1 MIWLQAINPPSIRS
15 EATFRAIAASLFVS
29 ALSISAYYRRKAD
42 QASDEVSWKEEGV
55 PTIAALRLSG
65 LALWLSVLAYL
76 LNPRWMQWSRLAI
89 PTWMRWLGAGASA
102 MTIPL
107 FYWLFSSI
115 GKNITPTVATRKEHR
130 LITHGPYRWV
140 RHPLYTVGSL
150 FSLGFSLLAANWFMG
165 LTSLLTLLLLMVRLP
180 KEEAKLLERFGDEYR
195 AYIQQTGRLL
205 PPLRR

>member
-1 MIWLQAINPPSIRS
+1 MASRGQLPSMRS
-15 EATFRAIAASLFVS
+15 EATFRAVAATLFVS
-29 ALSISAYYRRKAD
+29 ALSISVYYRRKAD
-42 QASDEVSWKEEGV
+42 RASDQVSWTEEGV

-65 LALWLSVLAYL
+65 LALWLSIFAYL

-115 GKNITPTVATRKEHR
+115 GKNITPTVATREQHT
-130 LITHGPYRWV
+130 LITRGPYRWV
-140 RHPLYTVGSL
+140 RHPLYSVGSI
-150 FSLGFSLLAANWFMG
+150 FSLGLSLLAANWFMG
-165 LTSLLTLLLLMVRLP
+165 LTGLSTLLLLLMRLP
-180 KEEAKLLERFGDEYR
+180 KEEEKLIERFGDEYR

-205 PPLRR
+205 PRLRR